1 MSDDGDPERYDL
13 GVLFVHGIGQQAR
26 GQTLT
31 AWADPVIRWLQLWL
45 RPEPGAEPEPD
56 PVEVGPAELGPVP
69 EDPAAPAQVELRVVA
84 AGRADGQ
91 PAARRWLLAEAWW
104 AEAFTLPRFR
114 ELAVW
119 GFAVLPWT
127 VVAHFAARLQR
138 AWRSPGVAARVARV
152 LWQALGLLLAVVLFP
167 LLAVGVLVVVVL
179 GAVPIPWVRQ
189 LAVALQRLLSTSVG
203 DSFVLVSSPTRG
215 QAIVTRTERDLRWLA
230 ARCRRVAVVAHSQ
243 GAAIAHRALRRV
255 PPGERKLASFVTV
268 GSGQTKLV
276 DLESLRDT
284 DAARE
289 VWLAPAGLVVM
300 ATSIWLLLDNLRPA
314 AGQPADEEPWM
325 APLWLALMGLGF
337 LVFGIAAAWPRRQ
350 PDAGEVDVG
359 AERGWLDLYASHD
372 PVANG
377 ALFHLSSMPGKQLP
391 LTSRPVV
398 NFASP
403 LRDHTGYWRNRDE
416 FVATLAATLADA
428 AGQAVDRP
436 GSSDASWRQLA
447 AARRHW
453 RVGWLRGLRLLAV
466 ATAAVLLVVNAGR
479 SEAIGRRA
487 VDLATSRADLLPL
500 VDWSSGGSLP
510 PPASRGA
517 GLLVITLATLAGY
530 LLLAGLWRWWDARE
544 SAWTLRRQV
553 ARHWTVEFVSL
564 LTGIGTLLALAWL
577 LSAGVSLTLT
587 TSLLAL
593 PLVPVLPFFVYA
605 LFYSGLRGLL
615 RLLQRFGLARDVDR
629 VRSVVP
635 ALVPAGAAGL
645 LLLLLDPK
653 STPVG
658 VILGLV
664 AGMVALPLL
673 AAALPPLLSASA
685 AMRRLERRLRAW
697 ARAEPAPP
705 AEAPAAPPV
714 EGPAAAVLEPGGS
727 A

>member
-1 MSDDGDPERYDL
+1 
-13 GVLFVHGIGQQAR
+13 
-26 GQTLT
+26 
-31 AWADPVIRWLQLWL
+31 
-45 RPEPGAEPEPD
+45 
-56 PVEVGPAELGPVP
+56 
-69 EDPAAPAQVELRVVA
+69 
-84 AGRADGQ
+84 
-91 PAARRWLLAEAWW
+91 
-104 AEAFTLPRFR
+104 
-114 ELAVW
+114 
-119 GFAVLPWT
+119 
-127 VVAHFAARLQR
+127 
-138 AWRSPGVAARVARV
+138 V
-152 LWQALGLLLAVVLFP
+152 LWQSLGLLLAVVLFP
-167 LLAVGVLVVVVL
+167 LLAVRVLVVVVL

-189 LAVALQRLLSTSVG
+189 LAVTLQRLLSTSVG

-276 DLESLRDT
+276 DLESLRDS

-300 ATSIWLLLDNLRPA
+300 ATSIWLLLDSLRPA
-314 AGQPADEEPWM
+314 GGEPADEGSWFG
-325 APLWLALMGLGF
+325 PLWLALMGLLF
-337 LVFGIAAAWPRRQ
+337 LCFGIAAAWPRRQ
-350 PDAGEVDVG
+350 PSADELDVG

-377 ALFHLSSMPGKQLP
+377 PLFHLSSTSGRRLP
-391 LTSRPVV
+391 LTSRTVV

-428 AGQAVDRP
+428 AGQTVDRP
-436 GSSDASWRQLA
+436 GSPDASWRRMA
-447 AARRHW
+447 AARRRW
-453 RVGWLRGLRLLAV
+453 RVGWLQGLRLLAV

-500 VDWSSGGSLP
+500 VDWSSGASAP

-517 GLLVITLATLAGY
+517 GMLTIVLATLAGY

-544 SAWTLRRQV
+544 SAWTLRRRV

-564 LTGIGTLLALAWL
+564 LTGIGALLATAWL
-577 LSAGVSLTLT
+577 LSAGASLRPPTELHV
-587 TSLLAL
+587 L
-593 PLVPVLPFFVYA
+593 PVLVLGPVLVFA
-605 LFYSGLRGLL
+605 LLMPGVRGLL
-615 RLLQRFGLARDVDR
+615 GLLKRFGLARDVDR
-629 VRSVVP
+629 ERSVAP

-645 LLLLLDPK
+645 IVLLFDPEM
-653 STPVG
+653 TVG
-658 VILGLV
+658 PTIGLV
-664 AGMVALPLL
+664 VAIFCLPLL
-673 AAALPPLLSASA
+673 AATLPPLLSASA
-685 AMRRLERRLRAW
+685 AMRRLEGRLRAW

-705 AEAPAAPPV
+705 VETPAPPP
-714 EGPAAAVLEPGGS
+714 GDAAGAVLEPGGS